1 MEIFAKISNSRPNT
15 WREQKPEAI
24 LFFSLFFLKFDLII
38 PSPFQKLSIGQGV
51 GRNSSYYNHINNR
64 QFQQLLN
71 QSKTYLGAFLG

>member
-38 PSPFQKLSIGQGV
+38 PSPFQKLLAIFIDLES
-51 GRNSSYYNHINNR
+51 
-64 QFQQLLN
+64 
-71 QSKTYLGAFLG
+71 